1 MLMITKVKRVS
12 SKVDVDLVIRM
23 TYLVVKTDSVVV
35 GTKL

>member
-35 GTKL
+35 GTKI